1 MPGNNY
7 SKDCTIH
14 TQLTNRMLC
23 RSIYEGPACEYMLE
37 DFEVNE
43 DTVHSFRVAAVNDI
57 GRGPYNAPVNLTKTK
72 ACTYLLVEWFSQGFP
87 YKKQQSFPVFFPF
100 DL

>member
-1 MPGNNY
+1 M
-7 SKDCTIH
+7 
-14 TQLTNRMLC
+14 
-23 RSIYEGPACEYMLE
+23 E

-72 ACTYLLVEWFSQGFP
+72 ACE
-87 YKKQQSFPVFFPF
+87 
-100 DL
+100 